1 MYFVCGASFSP
12 QDSFEQYIQGH
23 KPDDVPGH
31 LTDSEWKGA
40 LWSNDCMRQKRGD
53 CDVQVGMGQLG
64 ETYGRGSSELTILNS
79 VESSDELF
87 DLV

>member
-1 MYFVCGASFSP
+1 
-12 QDSFEQYIQGH
+12 
-23 KPDDVPGH
+23 
-31 LTDSEWKGA
+31 
-40 LWSNDCMRQKRGD
+40 MRQKRGD
-53 CDVQVGMGQLG
+53 CDVQVGRGQLG